1 MSLPSLPPP
10 RGIAAWLIERA
21 TWSALLLF
29 VLTSIALLLIV
40 QAPQI
45 FLHRDVGYPDSYI
58 LYSVE
63 QLRQTGLIYR
73 SLAGPPYVP
82 TVYSP
87 MVYVLLS
94 LPGRLLPFQNAFL
107 GPRIAVLA
115 TFALCVAV
123 TASITRALIPARSG
137 WLWGL
142 VLACSIGCMRGWV
155 LQLRGDLPGA
165 LFGLLAIRLLLA
177 KPRWAVAAAGLSAG
191 LATQFKFT
199 FVAALVA
206 GMLCLLARRRWRDV
220 VVFLLAGLGT
230 TGGLYLLFQLREPRM
245 LTQILALGPKVV
257 TDFGGT
263 LDLAR
268 QVAVEPVLLLALA
281 GLLLVVRRRLSAWAL
296 PVVFMLVSFGIGALT
311 AVQAGAN
318 VNYFFEGLFAATPLA
333 TFAFLQLVAES
344 RGRWTTA
351 RLLIPVLV
359 LGYYAYRNAA
369 EAMDSLEPPAPWTQV
384 REENRA
390 TEALRGALAGHY
402 VLALV
407 PWVAVLEP
415 DPVITEPYLASYLE
429 AAGRFKA
436 TPIVETLRQ
445 QQFDAVVTDT
455 SMHGYRGVPIVPAD
469 IGAAVAASYAPYC
482 GFGDLVFAVPR
493 ARAVPRSLREA
504 LDRIGC
510 QTS

>member
-1 MSLPSLPPP
+1 MSLPGQLPP
-10 RGIAAWLIERA
+10 RGIAAWLVERA

-40 QAPQI
+40 QAPQL

-63 QLRQTGLIYR
+63 QLRQTGVIYR
-73 SLAGPPYVP
+73 SLSGPPYVP

-94 LPGRLLPFQNAFL
+94 LPGRLASFQNAFL
-107 GPRIAVLA
+107 GPRIAVAA

-123 TASITRALIPARSG
+123 TASITRALIPGRKVWIG
-137 WLWGL
+137 GL
-142 VLACSIGCMRGWV
+142 LLACSIGGMRGWV
-155 LQLRGDLPGA
+155 LQLRGDFPGI

-177 KPRWAVAAAGLSAG
+177 RPRWAVVAAGLSAG

-206 GMLCLLARRRWRDV
+206 GALWLSARRRWREAA
-220 VVFLLAGLGT
+220 VFLLAGLGT

-245 LTQILALGPKVV
+245 LAQILALGPKVV
-257 TDFGGT
+257 TDLGGT

-268 QVAVEPVLLLALA
+268 QVVVEPVFLLAVA
-281 GLLLVVRRRLSAWAL
+281 GLLLAVKRRRGEWAL
-296 PVVFMLVSFGIGALT
+296 PVGFMLVSLGIGALT

-333 TFAFLQLVAES
+333 TYAFLQLVAET
-344 RGRWTTA
+344 RGRWATA
-351 RLLIPVLV
+351 SLLFPILV
-359 LGYYAYRNAA
+359 LGYPAYRNAA

-384 REENRA
+384 REENHETA
-390 TEALRGALAGHY
+390 ALRGALLGHH

-415 DPVITEPYLASYLE
+415 SPVITEPYLASYLE

-436 TPIVETLRQ
+436 TPIVAELQRQ
-445 QQFDAVVTDT
+445 EFDAVVTDT
-455 SMHGYRGVPIVPAD
+455 SMHGYRGVPIVPPD
-469 IGAAVAASYAPYC
+469 IGAAVAAAYLPYC
-482 GFGDLVFAVPR
+482 SLGDLIFFMPR
-493 ARAVPRSLREA
+493 TRSTPRPLRDA

-510 QTS
+510 LAS